1 MTVRQIL
8 FFALM
13 SMSVAGC
20 GDPQLN
26 ESRREFFLVSLDEWH
41 TRYAPGIT
49 AVVPFPQLAE
59 VSDPRFT
66 SSDTSVA
73 QVSVFRQ
80 DIDEPRFRALKVT
93 TGIRGDADIDLYDGN
108 RLVHAES
115 IRVEEPTHY
124 EFDFTIHNHFAPH
137 EAALGPDERVD
148 YLAESVVPAVLR
160 FYDDDVEVVAAG
172 VLSAQPQQLFFSGVL
187 LRKIG
192 ELVDAP
198 IILGESLFR
207 SLEHLNSG
215 DIFEVTAVGRP
226 GLEIDIPGGR
236 SVGNGTA
243 SRYGEIGEAVDW
255 GSVDALEIVAS
266 PERVGNRAS
275 IAVFGLLSDG
285 IRVVGLDPTV
295 TLDGAALDHCARDE
309 CSDERS
315 LYLADWR
322 WLFPLPEDATT
333 GTIEVQWRGLTAT
346 VALGATE

>member
-1 MTVRQIL
+1 MTVRHFVFL
-8 FFALM
+8 ACFLM
-13 SMSVAGC
+13 MVFGC

-26 ESRREFFLVSLDEWH
+26 ESRREFFLVSLPEWH

-49 AVVPFPQLAE
+49 AVVPFPQLPE

-80 DIDEPRFRALKVT
+80 DIDEPRFRALQIR
-93 TGIRGDADIDLYDGN
+93 TGTSGEADVALYDGS
-108 RLVHAES
+108 RLVHVES
-115 IRVEEPTHY
+115 VRVREPTHY
-124 EFDFTIHNHFAPH
+124 EFDFSIQNEFAPP

-148 YLAESVVPAVLR
+148 FLAESVVPAVLR

-172 VLSAQPQQLFFSGVL
+172 VLSPEPQQLFFSDVL

-215 DIFEVTAVGRP
+215 DIFEITAVERP
-226 GLEIDIPGGR
+226 DLEIDIPSGR
-236 SVGNGTA
+236 SVRNGTS
-243 SRYGEIGEAVDW
+243 SRYGAIGEVAHW
-255 GSVDALEIVAS
+255 RSVDALEIVAS

-275 IAVFGLLSDG
+275 IAVFGVSNG
-285 IRVVGLDPTV
+285 VRVVGLDPTV
-295 TLDGAALDHCARDE
+295 TLDGAALEHCANDE
-309 CSDERS
+309 CSGERS
-315 LYLADWR
+315 LFLADWR
-322 WLFPLPEDATT
+322 WLFQLPDDVRT
-333 GTIEVQWRGLTAT
+333 GTIEARWRDLTAF
-346 VALGATE
+346 AELGAAE